1 MAVIILRDDVDVTIV
16 DHGYQIYIDTTS
28 PDIVS
33 KKYSTFIQ
41 IYNPKEDDIF
51 NKKISGISGISLKRK
66 LSASDVE
73 KRFLH
78 SINKSKSED
87 IKKLSEE
94 LKFTFVNETKDERT
108 VLIDSPNVKVIE
120 YSDKSIA
127 IFPVTMEITKKLEE
141 YEESK
146 TVKNLW
152 LTGPNFKRT
161 KGFIL
166 AKSSRKYKEILNFL
180 ENSDDSKSAGSF
192 INKDEKLEGNG
203 MEKIGDAVGQNQK
216 VKIWGS
222 LTFITSKIDE
232 IDEQESIC
240 YSILERKDLDDFR
253 KVFVIEIKDKS

>member
-33 KKYSTFIQ
+33 KKYSTFVQ

-51 NKKISGISGISLKRK
+51 TKKIPGVSDNIKRK

-94 LKFTFVNETKDERT
+94 LKFTFVSETKDERT

-127 IFPVTMEITKKLEE
+127 IFPSTMEITKKLEE

-166 AKSSRKYKEILNFL
+166 AKSSRKYKEILSFL
-180 ENSDDSKSAGSF
+180 EGSASGAGAKSF
-192 INKDEKLEGNG
+192 ISKDEKMEGNG
-203 MEKIGDAVGQNQK
+203 MEKIGDAAGQNQK

-222 LTFITSKIDE
+222 LKFITSKIDE

-240 YSILERKDLDDFR
+240 YSILERKDLDEFR
-253 KVFVIEIKDKS
+253 KVFVIEIKDKV